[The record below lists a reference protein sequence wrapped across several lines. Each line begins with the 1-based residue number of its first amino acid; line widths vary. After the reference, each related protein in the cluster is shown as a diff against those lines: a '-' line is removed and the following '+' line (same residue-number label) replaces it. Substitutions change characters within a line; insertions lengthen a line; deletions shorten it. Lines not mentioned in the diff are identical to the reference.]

1 MIELPPQLRDK
12 ISIVTIK
19 HTKETRHTKFTVL
32 GIGKKKKKHQL
43 NWQVIKCKECDV
55 TLGS

>member
-1 MIELPPQLRDK
+1 MLQDK
-12 ISIVTIK
+12 ISVAQIK
-19 HTKETRHTKFTVL
+19 HFEKTGHRKFTVL